1 MPMTVE
7 ARERFLA
14 EPRVGTFVV
23 ARDDGRAPL
32 AVPVWYDYSPG
43 GNVRVWME
51 CGTLKD
57 RLVRAAGRF
66 SLSVQAEDRPYRYV
80 TVEGPAHWNDAPTA
94 EDVTPIAARYLQ
106 EAEVAV
112 YVQRTLGPTAM
123 LVHLQP
129 EHWLS
134 SDLSEAFEELEAAVA
149 AAT

>member
-14 EPRVGTFVV
+14 ETCVGTLVV
-23 ARDDGRAPL
+23 ARHGRAPL
-32 AVPVWYDYSPG
+32 AMPVWYDYSPG
-43 GNVRVWME
+43 GDVRVWME
-51 CGTLKD
+51 RGTLKD
-57 RLVRAAGRF
+57 RLRRTAGRF
-66 SLSVQAEDRPYRYV
+66 SLCVQAESRPYRYV
-80 TVEGPAHWNDAPTA
+80 TVEGAARWNEEPSA
-94 EDVTPIAARYLQ
+94 EDVSRIAARYLQ

-112 YVQRTLGPTAM
+112 YVQGTLGPTSV

-134 SDLSEAFEELEAAVA
+134 SDLSEAFEELRAAVV